1 MKLLV
6 AGSRSVKEFD
16 LSPHIPPDVDLLIS
30 GGAKGID
37 TIAEQYADEHNIPKL
52 IIRPEYS
59 RYGRG
64 APIVRNK
71 QMVEAADTV
80 LAIWDGRS
88 KGTLSTLRYA
98 QKLSKKV
105 IIINV

>member
-6 AGSRSVKEFD
+6 AGSRAVKEFD
-16 LSPHIPPDVDLLIS
+16 LSPYIPPDVDLLIS
-30 GGAKGID
+30 GGATGID

-88 KGTLSTLRYA
+88 KGTLSTINYA

>member
-6 AGSRSVKEFD
+6 AGSRAVKEFD
-16 LSPHIPPDVDLLIS
+16 LSPHIPTDVDLLIS
-30 GGAKGID
+30 GGATGID
-37 TIAEQYADEHNIPKL
+37 TLAEQYADEHNIPKL

-88 KGTLSTLRYA
+88 KGTLSTINYA

>member
-6 AGSRSVKEFD
+6 AGSRAVKEFD
-16 LSPHIPPDVDLLIS
+16 LSPYIPPDVDLLIS
-30 GGAKGID
+30 GGATGID
-37 TIAEQYADEHNIPKL
+37 TIAEQYADEHNIPKVTISGMVPVVGG
-52 IIRPEYS
+52 IIS
-59 RYGRG
+59 D
-64 APIVRNK
+64 
-71 QMVEAADTV
+71 AADTV

-88 KGTLSTLRYA
+88 KGTLSTINYA